1 MFSPESNED
10 WERNVWIV
18 PGLSVRESPDNTT
31 YLLFF
36 LGSFV
41 VRFSLLMSSFQ
52 SVFWS
57 SLYFLL
63 KLLFARYSPFIY
75 SFSCSLSRSSRRI
88 LPILAFLRTFLSVFL
103 DSLHAFTSCFL
114 RSLCLF
120 LSSLYSLKTLSPRTL
135 ITTISSGWQSYSFIG
150 NVALQVD

>member
-63 KLLFARYSPFIY
+63 KLLFARYSPFTY

-88 LPILAFLRTFLSVFL
+88 LPILAFLRTFWAFFSTLFMPLLLAFFGRSVSFFPAYIRSKPFL
-103 DSLHAFTSCFL
+103 HE
-114 RSLCLF
+114 
-120 LSSLYSLKTLSPRTL
+120 LKL
-135 ITTISSGWQSYSFIG
+135 
-150 NVALQVD
+150 